1 MFIGRQEDL
10 AMLSGLWEKR
20 VASLLTCRG
29 RRRVGKSTLIE
40 EFAKRTAEHFI
51 VIEGLAPRKGMS
63 DRLQRRNFCE
73 RLAEQTGGDFKDAAS
88 WPLAFSLLDA
98 ALPSKN
104 RVVVLL
110 DEISWMGGYDKDF
123 PAYLKTAWDKKLKNH
138 PNLVLVLCGSVSA
151 WIADNILNSTGFVGR
166 NSLDLEV
173 RELPLGEAIQVIGPA
188 AARLSS
194 TEKLDIL
201 SVVGGVPRYLE
212 EVRPSLTV
220 DENIRRM
227 CFLKQGLLFRE
238 FDETF
243 GSVFGARAEKRKAV
257 LEVLAHGP
265 MMATEI
271 AERMGGDVNGH
282 LTRTLREL
290 EYAGFVAR
298 EVNLN
303 AATGKPSRLERY
315 RICDNYTRFYLHFI
329 EPNRAAID
337 NGLFKYSSMEQMKGW
352 DAQLGYRFENL
363 VVNHVCDLFRHL
375 GIERSLVLSAAPYM
389 QRGTKRGEGCQIDLL
404 IQTRRTAYVVEIKRR
419 REIGAE
425 IMDEVAEKVRRL
437 KVAAGVSVRT
447 ALVYDGR
454 LSPRIEAEHG
464 FDVIVPAD
472 RMLQE

>member
-20 VASLLTCRG
+20 VASLVTCRG

-63 DRLQRRNFCE
+63 DRQQRRNFCE
-73 RLAEQTGGDFKDAAS
+73 RLAEQTGGDLNDAAS
-88 WPLAFSLLDA
+88 WPLAFSMLDA
-98 ALPSKN
+98 ALPRKN

-265 MMATEI
+265 MMSTEI
-271 AERMGGDVNGH
+271 AERMGGNVNGH

-303 AATGKPSRLERY
+303 VATGRPSRLERY
-315 RICDNYTRFYLHFI
+315 RICDNYTWFYLHFI
-329 EPNRAAID
+329 EPNRDAID

-352 DAQLGYRFENL
+352 DVQLGYQFENL

-375 GIERSLVLSAAPYM
+375 GIERSLVLSAAPYV

-404 IQTRRTAYVVEIKRR
+404 VQTRRTVYVVEIKRR

-425 IMDEVAEKVRRL
+425 IMDEVAEKVKRL

-464 FDVIVPAD
+464 FDVLVPAN
-472 RMLQE
+472 RLLQE